1 MAQLS
6 ATEVQYEREH
16 IRQDQVPR
24 IVASY
29 ATCLSLAY
37 IAVVLRFIA
46 RRISRAPLQAD
57 DLTISIALVRS
68 SFTVQSFRI
77 VYRILTLIG
86 NQLFTTAQIIVGSYC
101 EVHVQFYSFY
111 TNPDKNID
119 TQCYISDLGSMSFYL
134 LIRLPMARCV
144 KAPCWVFLS
153 STYWSKCWVQ
163 PRSAALLKLN

>member
-6 ATEVQYEREH
+6 ATEVQYEREN
-16 IRQDQVPR
+16 IRQDQLPR

-57 DLTISIALVRS
+57 DLTIFIALVRS

-111 TNPDKNID
+111 TNPDKNHRYTVLHLGLGKHVILLAD
-119 TQCYISDLGSMSFYL
+119 PVAYGKVRQSTLLGSSQF
-134 LIRLPMARCV
+134 
-144 KAPCWVFLS
+144 
-153 STYWSKCWVQ
+153 
-163 PRSAALLKLN
+163 